1 MHLTVSDFFHAS
13 HTLPD
18 SEYLITKECTRLH
31 GHTYL
36 ARVEIESDELK
47 AGMIVDFKA
56 VKDIIKLFDHRHVN
70 DVLSEYGSN
79 EPATAETIAR
89 FIKQKITNELG
100 FKIVSVSICEGY
112 KGEELST
119 WIKV

>member
-1 MHLTVSDFFHAS
+1 MKLSVSDFFHAS

-36 ARVEIESDELK
+36 AKVEIESDELK

-70 DVLSEYGSN
+70 DV
-79 EPATAETIAR
+79 
-89 FIKQKITNELG
+89 KQLI
-100 FKIVSVSICEGY
+100 
-112 KGEELST
+112 
-119 WIKV
+119 